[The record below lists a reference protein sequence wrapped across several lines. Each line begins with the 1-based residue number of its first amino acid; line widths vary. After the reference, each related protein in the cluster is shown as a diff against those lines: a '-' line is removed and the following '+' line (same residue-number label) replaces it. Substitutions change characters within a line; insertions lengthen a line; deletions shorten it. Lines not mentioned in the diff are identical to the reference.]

1 VNISE
6 RLDERYRLLRFLLK
20 QIDCNAIE
28 HVNPCEEKHE
38 VQHIQYVLYVNRHNT
53 VIIVGKASEIIQGNH
68 AYLNEKQLE
77 KGYVD
82 LDRKTGRDEI
92 IYSKYDKNHKAG

>member
-1 VNISE
+1 
-6 RLDERYRLLRFLLK
+6 
-20 QIDCNAIE
+20 
-28 HVNPCEEKHE
+28 
-38 VQHIQYVLYVNRHNT
+38 